1 MTAPKQ
7 ENTVPPPPGD
17 IPGVVGWNIRRIRLG
32 QGLTQE
38 ELAERAGTSSDTIKR
53 YESGTYEGIR
63 LVMVYHI
70 AEALG
75 VSLDALVPPPANR
88 SPEQLLE
95 EAEALIR
102 RKRTLQNEIKRLGA
116 QICTVRWQICASLVL
131 WGLV

>member
-1 MTAPKQ
+1 MLKNGADRSRLTAPKH
-7 ENTVPPPPGD
+7 ESIDPPPPGD

-53 YESGTYEGIR
+53 YESGTYEGMQ
-63 LVMVYHI
+63 LVMVCHI

-75 VSLDALVPPPANR
+75 SSPYLLLPPPQNR

-102 RKRTLQNEIKRLGA
+102 TAKELCKTK
-116 QICTVRWQICASLVL
+116 
-131 WGLV
+131 

>member
-1 MTAPKQ
+1 MLKNGADRSRLTAPKQ
-7 ENTVPPPPGD
+7 ENIVPPPPGD

-38 ELAERAGTSSDTIKR
+38 ELAERTGTSSDTIKR
-53 YESGTYEGIR
+53 YESGTYEGMQ
-63 LVMVYHI
+63 LVMVCHI

-75 VSLDALVPPPANR
+75 SSLHSLLPPPQNR

-102 RKRTLQNEIKRLGA
+102 TAKELCKTK
-116 QICTVRWQICASLVL
+116 
-131 WGLV
+131 

>member
-1 MTAPKQ
+1 M
-7 ENTVPPPPGD
+7 
-17 IPGVVGWNIRRIRLG
+17 VGWNIRRIRLG

-88 SPEQLLE
+88 SREMLVVVGVGF
-95 EAEALIR
+95 IG
-102 RKRTLQNEIKRLGA
+102 RKRTLQ
-116 QICTVRWQICASLVL
+116 T
-131 WGLV
+131 

>member
-1 MTAPKQ
+1 M
-7 ENTVPPPPGD
+7 
-17 IPGVVGWNIRRIRLG
+17 VGWNIRRIRLG

-116 QICTVRWQICASLVL
+116 KICTVRWQICASLVL